1 MRAFLAVP
9 PDPAWAAPVEERVRG
24 LRPSLPSASWT
35 RPESWHLT
43 LRFFPEISAEAALRC
58 ADETFRAAGVS
69 VAELPTGGS
78 VVFPPRGRPRVLGL
92 GFAPSSGVS
101 ALEILAAEAEAAARG
116 VGAAPEDRI
125 YHPHVTIARI
135 RSPWPHAAV
144 ERFRSEV
151 DGWELPSFHVSAIV
165 LYESRLGPSGA
176 AHTPLKTFALAL
188 PRQEVGA

>member
-9 PDPAWAAPVEERVRG
+9 PDPEWAARVEERVRG

-43 LRFFPEISAEAALRC
+43 LRFFREISAEAAQRC
-58 ADETFRAAGVS
+58 ADETFRAVGVS
-69 VAELPTGGS
+69 AAELPTGGS

-101 ALEILAAEAEAAARG
+101 TLEVLAAQAEAAARR
-116 VGAAPEDRI
+116 VGAEPEGRV
-125 YHPHVTIARI
+125 YHPHVTLARI
-135 RSPWPHAAV
+135 RSPWPHGAV
-144 ERFRSEV
+144 ERFRREV
-151 DGWELPSFHVSAIV
+151 DGWELPSFHVGAIV
-165 LYESRLGPSGA
+165 LYESRVGPSGA
-176 AHTPLKTFALAL
+176 VHTPVRTLALAL